1 MSQATNEHST
11 ASVVSRS
18 PSRRS
23 LFGAGAAL
31 LLSAPVL
38 AAIPNAPG
46 DDADLLAMCRTFHEH
61 DAIIR
66 AWNAGSATETEGEAA
81 NAAWWRCIN
90 ALMAMRAN
98 TLPGLAA
105 QADCAFRAAE
115 LVADSENAADDLGRV
130 VLRSLAN
137 WRVAA

>member
-1 MSQATNEHST
+1 
-11 ASVVSRS
+11 
-18 PSRRS
+18 
-23 LFGAGAAL
+23 
-31 LLSAPVL
+31 
-38 AAIPNAPG
+38 
-46 DDADLLAMCRTFHEH
+46 MCRTFREH

-81 NAAWWRCIN
+81 NAAWWRCVN

-137 WRVAA
+137 WRAAA